1 MFSLNPTRIHARRTL
16 LFSELTLL
24 YFIGEECKTEH
35 VMSPTVS
42 VPKTDDETF
51 TSFFSGVSL
60 EKCETECLD
69 LHEIDFDIIAPQSEL

>member
-1 MFSLNPTRIHARRTL
+1 
-16 LFSELTLL
+16 
-24 YFIGEECKTEH
+24 
-35 VMSPTVS
+35 MSPTVS

-69 LHEIDFDIIAPQSEL
+69 LHETDFDIIAPQSEL